1 MLEFDYGKLREWRR
15 DRGLSQ
21 QEVAKKI
28 FRSPV
33 TVSKWENGET
43 SIPTEDFIRLV
54 DLYGVDINEA
64 LYRPLLNQKEPVLGP
79 EVKGKDD
86 K

>member
-1 MLEFDYGKLREWRR
+1 MIEFDYGKLREWRR
-15 DRGLSQ
+15 DKGLSQ

-33 TVSKWENGET
+33 TISKWENGET

-54 DLYGVDINEA
+54 DLYDANINEA
-64 LYRPLLNQKEPVLGP
+64 LYRPLSNQNESESEAGGQR
-79 EVKGKDD
+79 KG
-86 K
+86 

>member
-15 DRGLSQ
+15 DKGLSQ
-21 QEVAKKI
+21 QEVANMI

-33 TVSKWENGET
+33 TISKWENGET

-54 DLYGVDINEA
+54 DLYGVEINEA
-64 LYRPLLNQKEPVLGP
+64 LYRPLSNQKEYDLEAEGRG
-79 EVKGKDD
+79 KG
-86 K
+86 

>member
-15 DRGLSQ
+15 DKGLSQ

-33 TVSKWENGET
+33 TISKWENGET
-43 SIPTEDFIRLV
+43 SIPTEDFIKLV
-54 DLYGVDINEA
+54 DLYGVEINEA
-64 LYRPLLNQKEPVLGP
+64 LYRPLSNKLESEAGGRG
-79 EVKGKDD
+79 KG
-86 K
+86 

>member
-21 QEVAKKI
+21 QEVANKI

-33 TVSKWENGET
+33 TISKWENGET

-54 DLYGVDINEA
+54 DLYGVEINEA
-64 LYRPLLNQKEPVLGP
+64 LYRPLSNESGS
-79 EVKGKDD
+79 EAGGRGKG
-86 K
+86 